1 MPTHVTA
8 VVLAA
13 GSGRRVGADV
23 PKQFLPLAGRP
34 MVAYSLEL
42 FEAAGSVRSVVVA
55 FPSEGPSGVEMS
67 RFPKVAARV
76 SGGETRQ
83 ASLAR
88 ALAVLPE
95 PTDAVLVHDAA
106 RPLLDSTL
114 VDRLLAGLDETCDG
128 VIPVVPLEDTI
139 KRVGPDRMVVAQLD
153 RDQVWRVQTPQCFRR
168 EALEDSLAKAA
179 AAGLESTDCSQ
190 MLSAAGYRVRVVEG
204 DPLNF
209 KITRAADLW
218 LAEKVLASRRENP

>member
-13 GSGRRVGADV
+13 GSGRRVGSDV

-42 FEAAGSVRSVVVA
+42 FEATASVKSVVVA
-55 FPSEGPSGVEMS
+55 FPSDGPSGVEMS
-67 RFPKVAARV
+67 RFPKVVARV
-76 SGGETRQ
+76 PGGATRQ
-83 ASLAR
+83 MSLSR
-88 ALAVLPE
+88 ALAVLPDS
-95 PTDAVLVHDAA
+95 TDALLIHDAA
-106 RPLLDSTL
+106 RPLLDSRL
-114 VDRLLAGLDETCDG
+114 VDALLAALDDSCDG
-128 VIPVVPLEDTI
+128 VVPAIPLEDTI
-139 KRVGPDRMVVAQLD
+139 KKVGPDRMVAEQLD
-153 RDQVWRVQTPQCFRR
+153 RSQVWRVQTPQCFRR
-168 EALEDSLAKAA
+168 EALEDSLAKAT

-209 KITRAADLW
+209 KITRAVDLW
-218 LAEKVLASRRENP
+218 LAEKVLAARRESR